1 MKLDRCYLCGSKS
14 SHIIHRGTR
23 GGRHD
28 IDVLKCEDCGLV
40 RLSESVNNI
49 DNFYIQSGM
58 RNNVIDTPEHY
69 RKTTI
74 KDSMRRFRFTQNII
88 EGKSVLDFGCGA
100 GGYLVLAKDIAT
112 TAEGVE
118 LEQVMRDGL
127 NAEGIRCASS
137 LDDVGSFDVITM
149 FHVLEHLDE
158 PLMYLE
164 KMKKHLNKD
173 GKLLIEV
180 PNADDALLSLY
191 NSEKFAD
198 FTYWHCHVY
207 LYTND
212 TIKKL
217 AKKAGYHIDFVQQV
231 QRYPLSNHLYWL
243 AEGAPGGHKKYSFLN
258 DRLLDR
264 YYGDLLA
271 KFGIADTILAEF
283 SI

>member
-1 MKLDRCYLCGSKS
+1 MWFKKFTYYTQRY
-14 SHIIHRGTR
+14 TR
-23 GGRHD
+23 GRYD

-58 RNNVIDTPEHY
+58 RNNVVDTPEHY

-100 GGYLVLAKDIAT
+100 GGYLVLAKDIAA

-127 NAEGIRCASS
+127 NAEGIKCASS

-158 PLMYLE
+158 PLLYLE
-164 KMKKHLNKD
+164 KIKEHLNKD

-212 TIKKL
+212 TIRKL

-258 DRLLDR
+258 DKLLDR

-271 KFGIADTILAEF
+271 KSGIADTILAEF

>member
-1 MKLDRCYLCGSKS
+1 MWFKKLTYYTQRY
-14 SHIIHRGTR
+14 T
-23 GGRHD
+23 GGRHN

-112 TAEGVE
+112 TVEGVE

-271 KFGIADTILAEF
+271 KSGIADTILAEF

>member
-1 MKLDRCYLCGSKS
+1 MWFKKFTYYTQRY
-14 SHIIHRGTR
+14 T
-23 GGRHD
+23 GGRHN

-58 RNNVIDTPEHY
+58 RNNVVDTPEHY

-100 GGYLVLAKDIAT
+100 GGYLVLAKDIAA

-127 NAEGIRCASS
+127 NAEGIKCASS

-158 PLMYLE
+158 PLLYLE
-164 KMKKHLNKD
+164 KIKEHLNKD

-212 TIKKL
+212 TIRKL

-258 DRLLDR
+258 DKLLDR

-271 KFGIADTILAEF
+271 KSGIADTILAEF